1 MKPIFLFIA
10 LFFVL
15 HVNGQILSYTNYR
28 TSAQVDAAINTL
40 HSTYPTL
47 TSIVNLGNSIE
58 GRPIKALRIS
68 SSSANDPGK
77 GDVVF
82 TALIHARE
90 WISGETVLYLADKML
105 QQRATDAV
113 LRANMDRLQIWIIPV
128 LNPDGF
134 LYTQTTDRYWR
145 KNRRNNGDGTF
156 GVDLNRNWG
165 YQWGLSSGS
174 SASTSS
180 DIYHGTGPFSE
191 AETIRMRD
199 FLSSLTNLKSLVS
212 YHSYSE
218 FYLRPWSYT
227 TSDPPGEQTLH
238 SIVLRNISRIQ
249 AVHGHV
255 YTETIGYTS
264 SGETTDYLW
273 NEYRAASFTPELR
286 PSAATTGG
294 VAGFS
299 PAATEI
305 LPCAQENY
313 PAALALINDAALPRV
328 YIRDNNSDAG
338 AEPSAGYHW
347 ESPDIWTVPATLN
360 QNAVVTL
367 HVRVQNNT
375 GATINNVNVE
385 AFFTDP
391 RITLEFP
398 SLTATSIGNTTV
410 NVPNGGRDVTFS
422 WRTPTGTNSWGELHW
437 CVGAVVKQDS
447 DMPLTT
453 VVARSSNIACHNFNT
468 TTIVESGI
476 INVAATNFLSV
487 AAELQ
492 INFNQNELPAD
503 WRFELPEISEI
514 QASLQST
521 PGTIRKSK
529 LLKTKGILLEPGQ
542 TIKIPIKVHYT
553 QVPASDVL
561 VRIKGDLLP
570 IVSGKRTAVGNG
582 YTYQVKA
589 K

>member
-1 MKPIFLFIA
+1 MKSIVAAIILCYAFQ
-10 LFFVL
+10 V
-15 HVNGQILSYTNYR
+15 HGQILSYTSFR
-28 TSAQVDAAINTL
+28 TSAQVDDAVNTL
-40 HSTYPTL
+40 HSTYPSL
-47 TSIVNLGNSIE
+47 TTIVNLGSSIE
-58 GRPIKALRIS
+58 GRPITALRIS
-68 SSSANDPGK
+68 NLPINDPTK

-82 TALIHARE
+82 TSLIHARE
-90 WISGETVLYLADKML
+90 WITVETLLYITDRML
-105 QQRATDAV
+105 QQYATDPT

-128 LNPDGF
+128 INPDGF

-145 KNRRNNGDGTF
+145 KNRRDNGDGTF

-165 YQWGLSSGS
+165 YQWGLLSGS
-174 SASTSS
+174 SNVTSN
-180 DIYHGTGPFSE
+180 DTYHGTGPFSE
-191 AETIRMRD
+191 NETARLRD
-199 FLSSLTNLKSLVS
+199 FLSGLTNLKTLVS

-218 FYLRPWSYT
+218 LYLRPWGYT
-227 TSDPPGEQTLH
+227 TSDPPGEQTLR
-238 SIVLRNISRIQ
+238 SIALRNIDRIQ

-273 NEYRAASFTPELR
+273 NDYRAASFTPELR
-286 PSAATTGG
+286 PSASGVGG
-294 VAGFS
+294 FA

-305 LPCAQENY
+305 LPCAEENY
-313 PAALALINDAALPRV
+313 PAALALINDAALPHV
-328 YIRDNNSDAG
+328 WIRDDTSDTG
-338 AEPSAGYHW
+338 AEPSTGYPW
-347 ESPDIWTVPATLN
+347 ESPDIWTVPAILN
-360 QNAVVTL
+360 QNALVTL

-385 AFFTDP
+385 AFYTDP

-398 SLTATSIGNTTV
+398 SLTSTSIGSTTV
-410 NVPNGGRDVTFS
+410 SVPNGGRDVIFS

-453 VVARSSNIACHNFNT
+453 VVARSSNVACHNFNT

-503 WRFELPEISEI
+503 WRFELPATNEM
-514 QASLQST
+514 QASLKST
-521 PGTIRKSK
+521 EGTLRKTK
-529 LLKTKGILLEPGQ
+529 ILKTKGIILEPGQ
-542 TIKIPIKVHYT
+542 TIKIPIKVHYNQIPT
-553 QVPASDVL
+553 KEVL
-561 VRIKGDLLP
+561 VRIKGNLIP
-570 IVSGKRTAVGNG
+570 IVAGKRTTVGNG
-582 YTYQVKA
+582 YTYQITA